1 LCGCGKK
8 AGCGRGRRATVGE
21 EVTSTEEATAGGEGG
36 NVGRWRLRGRAVQS
50 SSGCESRE
58 GEKLKQSRG
67 GDKTLVG
74 AVEGE
79 LGH

>member
-1 LCGCGKK
+1 MRDLCGCGRK
-8 AGCGRGRRATVGE
+8 ADCGCGRRATVRE
-21 EVTSTEEATAGGEGG
+21 EVTSTEEATAGGEEG
-36 NVGRWRLRGRAVQS
+36 NVGRWRLRG
-50 SSGCESRE
+50 CKSRE
-58 GEKLKQSRG
+58 GEKLKQSRR